1 MTTGDRSI
9 SARANTLLDK
19 ETFQQIAEIATMM
32 ASASLIPESLSHE
45 GTGDKKKPLSPETVR
60 ANCFLVANQAIK
72 WGMDPFSV
80 AQCCSVVHGRLMF
93 EGKLVAA
100 VLEANLGIKLVHAY
114 GKWDKT
120 KEACIVGTD
129 GAGDD
134 LAIRIGEGRYDENGV
149 AVFSGRFV
157 DGHVGGWKTTGA
169 NTPWRPGRFRTML
182 IYRGAR
188 EFSRVYEP
196 GIMLGVIADDEY
208 DPAYSARD
216 ITPAPAGGSGQSII
230 DRLKAQKSDAN
241 AGFDHDRVQSD
252 LKSAVPP
259 RGEDAAA
266 GDATASSE
274 AGDPRESAPASQETN
289 RGSGSISQA
298 DHAEEEGEGLASSLP
313 SDTIEEQEWLL
324 NVAGMLWAATNFNG
338 DPDLLKAQ
346 RKAAAASYPTDGRS
360 EKVLAKAKAVFDRCA
375 TVVSGE
381 CPPEDGLAIVAG
393 IVGVEEKVLAERAG
407 KAGA

>member
-1 MTTGDRSI
+1 MTTGERSI

-45 GTGDKKKPLSPETVR
+45 GSGDKKKPLPPETVR

-72 WGMDPFSV
+72 WSMDPFSV

-114 GKWDKT
+114 GKWDRV

-149 AVFSGRFV
+149 AAFSGRFV

-169 NTPWRPGRFRTML
+169 NSPWRPGRFRTML

-208 DPAYSARD
+208 DPAYNAKD
-216 ITPAPAGGSGQSII
+216 ITPPPSGCSGQSVI
-230 DRLKAQKSDAN
+230 DRLKAQKSDAA
-241 AGFDHDRVQSD
+241 AGFDHDRVKQD

-259 RGEDAAA
+259 RGEEEAV
-266 GDATASSE
+266 GDSAASSE
-274 AGDPRESAPASQETN
+274 AGDPRESAPASHVSN
-289 RGSGSISQA
+289 RGTGSASQA
-298 DHAEEEGEGLASSLP
+298 DHAEEEGAGLASSLP
-313 SDTIEEQEWLL
+313 SDPIDEQDWLL

-381 CPPEDGLAIVAG
+381 CPPEDGIAIVAG